1 MASCGS
7 KILSYQISNSTDKE
21 LLFSNSL
28 AESQSSRSWVQRGS
42 PLGHLRSGVD
52 GDVSIM
58 RLLQTPAAQGEVDST
73 PTGCTETELQRGGKR
88 ACAVVIGGGV
98 IVPREN

>member
-1 MASCGS
+1 MVASCGS

-42 PLGHLRSGVD
+42 PLGHLQSGVD

-58 RLLQTPAAQGEVDST
+58 PAAQGEVDPT

-88 ACAVVIGGGV
+88 ACAVVIRGGV